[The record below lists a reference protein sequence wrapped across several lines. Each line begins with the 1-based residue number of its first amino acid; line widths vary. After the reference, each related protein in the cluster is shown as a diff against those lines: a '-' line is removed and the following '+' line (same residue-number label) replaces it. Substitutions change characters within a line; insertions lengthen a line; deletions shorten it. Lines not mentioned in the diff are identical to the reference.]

1 MLLSH
6 IYKYIVFNRFT
17 KQGTKLQVWNS
28 GFLLLHQKSYFISSY
43 FLAGNYM
50 FKVNNR
56 NTRKRCDDASGAVLV
71 SLLLTLNIFHTLF

>member
-6 IYKYIVFNRFT
+6 IYKYIVLID
-17 KQGTKLQVWNS
+17 LQSKEQNCKFEIQASYCYIKNLLSWT
-28 GFLLLHQKSYFISSY
+28 FLT
-43 FLAGNYM
+43 GNYM